1 LEGGDGGVDEGVLV
15 GGKVEQGIKA
25 GLAGASG
32 PPARQCHEGR
42 WHVGLTLH
50 LGQRRSLRRPDE
62 PQAPQKPLIPGGWNP

>member
-32 PPARQCHEGR
+32 PSGPAA
-42 WHVGLTLH
+42 T
-50 LGQRRSLRRPDE
+50 
-62 PQAPQKPLIPGGWNP
+62 